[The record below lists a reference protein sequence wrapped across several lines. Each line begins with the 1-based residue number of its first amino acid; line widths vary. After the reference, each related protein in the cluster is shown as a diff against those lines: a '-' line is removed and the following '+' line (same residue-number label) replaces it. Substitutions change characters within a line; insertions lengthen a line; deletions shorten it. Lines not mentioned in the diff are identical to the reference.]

1 MLSRSWRAA
10 GRGECCRHRNMK
22 RQRRRGQPQRG
33 TRWRAP
39 ASARGPGWARNEN
52 KPVSGSACAGVVKAA
67 AAARAKREPPGPP
80 QACRCARLDVLLRK
94 TYILYPEGC
103 VILGECFSTALNY
116 TKYPFCVAVECGRV
130 ARRRGAG
137 GRPHGA
143 DAPRTLPMLACHSTR
158 NQPTRKGSRGRSGPG
173 TLQQDQKAAA
183 TEGGASGGPP
193 WSPPDRT
200 RAPYLI

>member
-10 GRGECCRHRNMK
+10 GHGECCRHRNMK

-39 ASARGPGWARNEN
+39 ASARGPGWARSEN
-52 KPVSGSACAGVVKAA
+52 KPVSGSACAGVVKGA

-94 TYILYPEGC
+94 TYILYPKGR
-103 VILGECFSTALNY
+103 VFWGERLSAAPNY

-143 DAPRTLPMLACHSTR
+143 EPREPCPCRRISTR
-158 NQPTRKGSRGRSGPG
+158 TDPTKKHSRGRSGPG

-183 TEGGASGGPP
+183 TEGGASGGPLVVRRTERG
-193 WSPPDRT
+193 PPT
-200 RAPYLI
+200 